1 MLLHHLGSS
10 QASTT
15 HQSCQNCMLTILKDC
30 KILALLCKVEGE
42 KAKLELKK
50 VVFFNT
56 QDKGNEE
63 KKILLINYK
72 FPLVPYVNKIGTGV
86 KTNQRHGTDRTK
98 ENEGVDTKQLGK
110 QATCNLILKRLN
122 T

>member
-1 MLLHHLGSS
+1 M
-10 QASTT
+10 
-15 HQSCQNCMLTILKDC
+15 
-30 KILALLCKVEGE
+30 CKVEGE

-72 FPLVPYVNKIGTGV
+72 FPLVPFVNKIGSGV
-86 KTNQRHGTDRTK
+86 KTNQRHGSRDRTK
-98 ENEGVDTKQLGK
+98 ENEGIDIKQLGK
-110 QATCNLILKRLN
+110 QAACKTYFEKIKHVEAYIKN
-122 T
+122 